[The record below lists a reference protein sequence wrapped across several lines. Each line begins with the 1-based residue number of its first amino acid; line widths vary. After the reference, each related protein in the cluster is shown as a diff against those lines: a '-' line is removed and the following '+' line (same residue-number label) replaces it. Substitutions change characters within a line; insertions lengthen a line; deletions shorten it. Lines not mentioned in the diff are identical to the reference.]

1 MVKMNASRK
10 EKNVRFWLKRVKVLS
25 RFTKSTGELTIL
37 LLIYKIVVVSILD
50 FKKLMI
56 NL

>member
-37 LLIYKIVVVSILD
+37 LLIYKIVVVSKLD